1 MNGLR
6 TCGAAML
13 AAVLAATAVAAGC
26 GGRGP
31 APSGLPIA
39 VTVAVPPQAWLVE
52 RIGGERVEVTVM
64 VPPGAAPDGYEPTPH
79 QVLALGG
86 SRLYV
91 AVGHAAFPFERDYL
105 AAVARPELEVVDMA
119 AGVEPLAAGPRTGS
133 RTGPRT
139 GRGSAELDPHVWL
152 SPTAMAAAARGVAAA
167 LERIDPEGAAT
178 YRAGRDRVL
187 AEIAAL
193 DRDLRATLAGV
204 RGRRFLVYH
213 PAWGYF
219 AAEYGLVQTAIE
231 RGGKDP
237 GPAELAGLV
246 ESARRE
252 GISTVFVQSGFSDRA
267 ARVIAAQIGA
277 EVVAVDPLARDWPDN
292 LRRVAAAFR
301 RAMATEA
308 DPIEP
313 AGAAEP
319 AGAGPAEPEPTTAGE
334 TAP

>member
-1 MNGLR
+1 MSRPR
-6 TCGAAML
+6 TAAAAALVAL
-13 AAVLAATAVAAGC
+13 AAAAVALTLAAGC
-26 GGRGP
+26 GGPGRP
-31 APSGLPIA
+31 APGGLPIA

-64 VPPGAAPDGYEPTPH
+64 VPPGASPDGYEPTPH

-105 AAVARPELEVVDMA
+105 AAVAGPDLEVVDMA
-119 AGVEPLAAGPRTGS
+119 AGVEPLAADPHTGS
-133 RTGPRT
+133 HTGQRAA
-139 GRGSAELDPHVWL
+139 GLDPHVWL
-152 SPTAMAAAARGVAAA
+152 SPAAMAAAARGVAAA
-167 LERIDPEGAAT
+167 LERIDPEGGPT

-187 AEIAAL
+187 AEIAEL
-193 DRDLRATLAGV
+193 DRDLRTALAGV

-219 AAEYGLVQTAIE
+219 AAEYGLVQVAIE

-246 ESARRE
+246 DSARRE
-252 GISTVFVQSGFSDRA
+252 GISVVFVQSGFSDRA

-277 EVVAVDPLARDWPDN
+277 EVVAVDPLAHDWPDN

-301 RAMATEA
+301 RAMA
-308 DPIEP
+308 
-313 AGAAEP
+313 AETVP
-319 AGAGPAEPEPTTAGE
+319 PTAGE